1 MYYFRGQVN
10 TKAIL
15 LKPKQSR
22 NNQIVILQHLKI
34 IKRYFRSIR
43 QLYQELTTEAYLEH
57 SQKTTMKISC
67 ENVKGYKLLTIFA
80 KKLHEHMST
89 FQRLTKIF
97 QELNLKA
104 GKLYSFK
111 MGLFVPS
118 N

>member
-1 MYYFRGQVN
+1 MYYFRGQVK

-34 IKRYFRSIR
+34 IKRHFRSIR
-43 QLYQELTTEAYLEH
+43 QLYQE
-57 SQKTTMKISC
+57 TTMKISC